1 MVYNR
6 FPIRWQRLIV
16 SDAINNIVIYYDY
29 FLPLLLAVSPNPP
42 ARQRRRR
49 RRGRRDH
56 ENQLRCQS
64 DNLLGP
70 RRRTIQSNARENGF
84 VVDKPRDL

>member
-16 SDAINNIVIYYDY
+16 SDAINNIIIYYDY
-29 FLPLLLAVSPNPP
+29 FFRLAFLPNHPVC
-42 ARQRRRR
+42 QRRRR
-49 RRGRRDH
+49 RY

-70 RRRTIQSNARENGF
+70 RRRTIQSNTRENS
-84 VVDKPRDL
+84 RS